1 MEGTLW
7 EHGSLVRVDDI
18 TYNRGA
24 ILGNVLCDEA
34 TFDDNVHFRAA
45 RMGVWGVETACAKVA
60 DRHGDACAN
69 EGREG
74 FPVGFYGAATVA
86 DDCRAYVW
94 GWLSEVEDVVGVVVE
109 EFGSIDGG
117 SCELEHGDQGSI
129 GRGRE

>member
-7 EHGSLVRVDDI
+7 EDGSLVRVDDI
-18 TYNRGA
+18 TYNRGT

-34 TFDDNVHFRAA
+34 ALDNNVHFRAT
-45 RMGVWGVETACAKVA
+45 RVGVRGVETACAKVA
-60 DRHGDACAN
+60 DRHRDACAN
-69 EGREG
+69 EGRES

-86 DDCRAYVW
+86 DGCRACVW

-117 SCELEHGDQGSI
+117 SCEFEHGDQGSI
-129 GRGRE
+129 GGGRG